1 MRPFCLQ
8 PPHAPHRR
16 FLTLPLSAMGFP
28 CGSGL
33 RPWSV
38 GSPKHQAE
46 SSSSV
51 CGPVSHL
58 RLLPTPPR
66 GDAVIFGSRPESVGL
81 KRICTS
87 LNECAHGRTD
97 RRRPRRRFS
106 PESST
111 RDGDGLQERHTRWLE
126 SLLPEPEKRTKHCDR
141 RTEIGA
147 GIERIAAG
155 REPID
160 VGIGGFVERRTR
172 LSAGRTRNGAGMELF
187 DGGTGGFYLMRT
199 SPR

>member
-97 RRRPRRRFS
+97 RRRPRRRSGARKSKQPAGKAHEELISQPTPTTTVPGPSEEVSRRSEELSGRPEGNSGSSEEISGAPGAVRADGSALPAVGS
-106 PESST
+106 PL
-111 RDGDGLQERHTRWLE
+111 R
-126 SLLPEPEKRTKHCDR
+126 
-141 RTEIGA
+141 
-147 GIERIAAG
+147 
-155 REPID
+155 
-160 VGIGGFVERRTR
+160 
-172 LSAGRTRNGAGMELF
+172 
-187 DGGTGGFYLMRT
+187 
-199 SPR
+199 